1 MQSNSHTRQI
11 VWPRWSMIHGGLCHL
26 ALPEFGQKHFTSSFL
41 SVTRLSSH
49 NRWVDATPNLADSA
63 ASPRSVPD
71 CSGRPFFGTLYER
84 RKTYGKMGLITDQT
98 RRSEYGGFAAC
109 VTSHEYLRRS
119 AALRRSRGTEFRI
132 SVPYVCPTDA
142 SCRCWQPPLVF
153 KPVVWPARSR

>member
-1 MQSNSHTRQI
+1 MNSLIRHT
-11 VWPRWSMIHGGLCHL
+11 
-26 ALPEFGQKHFTSSFL
+26 GQRVSRSTSRFAGPFCFRPPQAE
-41 SVTRLSSH
+41 VDGDTRCAEI
-49 NRWVDATPNLADSA
+49 RWVDASPKRPDSA
-63 ASPRSVPD
+63 ATSKSVPD
-71 CSGRPFFGTLYER
+71 CSARPFSDAPGER